1 MAQINITLNQEEI
14 LDLLSRNRD
23 EAFKIIVQK
32 ILNQIMLAESKEQLQ
47 AEPYERSESR
57 TDSRNGTRER
67 HLTTRIG
74 KITLQ
79 VPRHRNVPFKSL
91 IFDNYSRSEASL
103 IACMVEMVISGVS
116 TRKISKVTEIL
127 CGKTFSKSTV
137 SELCKTL
144 DEVVQEFQNRQLT
157 AYYPFLIT
165 DATYFKVHENH
176 RVTSKAFM
184 IAMGVREDGI
194 KEIVGFKVCENE
206 SKRTWE
212 EFYHSLVKRGLKAP
226 KMITSDAHQGEK
238 YGISA
243 IFPTVPWQRCQ
254 VHFRK
259 NILDKM
265 PKKYVEGIRGE
276 LNEMF
281 QAETI
286 EEARKL
292 KTQIVNDYRDVAE
305 LAMETLEDGFE
316 DAMTVMALPKG
327 LRRVLRTSNHL
338 ERQNGELKARSK
350 IIKIFPNETSLN
362 RLMGAVLM
370 EIHNTMITRTQ
381 GIFSGRSA
389 MLEEDTER
397 KLIQIAQQQY
407 LNAA

>member
-14 LDLLSRNRD
+14 LEVLSRNRD

-47 AEPYERSESR
+47 AEPYERCEAR
-57 TDSRNGTRER
+57 TDCRNGIRER
-67 HLTTRIG
+67 SLTTRIG
-74 KITLQ
+74 KITLE
-79 VPRHRNVPFKSL
+79 VPRHRNVPFKSM

-103 IACMVEMVISGVS
+103 IACMVEMVVSGIS
-116 TRKISKVTEIL
+116 TRKIANVTEIL

-137 SELCKTL
+137 SELCKAL
-144 DEVVQEFQNRQLT
+144 DDVVQEFQNRQLT

-165 DATYFKVHENH
+165 DATYFKVRENH
-176 RVTSKAFM
+176 RVVTKAFM
-184 IAMGVREDGI
+184 IAMGIKEDGI
-194 KEIVGFKVCENE
+194 REIIGFQVCENE
-206 SKRTWE
+206 SSQTWE
-212 EFYHSLVKRGLKAP
+212 SFYRSLVKRGLRAP

-238 YGISA
+238 SGIGTV
-243 IFPTVPWQRCQ
+243 FPTVPWQRCQ

-265 PKKYVEGIRGE
+265 PKKYIEGMRSE

-281 QAETI
+281 HAETI
-286 EEARKL
+286 EEARKIKMRIL
-292 KTQIVNDYRDVAE
+292 KDYYDIAE
-305 LAMETLEDGFE
+305 SAMETLDEGFE
-316 DAMTVMALPKG
+316 DAMTVMALPKSLRQG
-327 LRRVLRTSNHL
+327 LRSSNYL

-350 IIKIFPNETSLN
+350 IIKIFPNENSLN

-370 EIHNTMITRTQ
+370 ELHDAMIMRTQ
-381 GIFSGRSA
+381 GIYAHKKIEF
-389 MLEEDTER
+389 EEETET